1 MTEKELKALLADMT
15 LEEKV
20 DQMNQVAAGMFSGD
34 ITAMGPMAAKL
45 YPPEVLDRTGSVLGG
60 MGAEALK
67 KLQKE
72 QIEKQPHKIPML
84 FMLDVINGFKTVYP
98 IPLGQGASFDPE
110 LSRECAAMAAEEAA
124 VSGVHVTFA
133 PMTDLVR
140 DARWGRVMESTG
152 EDPYLNSLFCA
163 AMVKGFQGDDLR
175 EEGQVAACVKHFAG
189 YGGATA
195 GRDYNT
201 VELSEHTFREFYLRS
216 YEAGVKAGAAMVMTS
231 FNTVNGTPATG
242 NRWLMRRILREEMGF
257 DGVLISDWAA
267 IEEMIPHGYCAD
279 RKEAAIRAIRAGV
292 DIDMMTGIYS
302 EQLAKLVKE
311 GTIPESLVD
320 EACLRILTL
329 KNKLGLFENPY
340 KDADEAKEKTVIRS
354 EKHRALAKKAAAE
367 SFVLL
372 KDEEKILPLKKNSR
386 IAFIGPYVK
395 SRNLFGSWSFI
406 AETKD
411 VETLEEALKKV
422 GIEENMTFSRGS
434 SVLGTAFKL
443 QGFEESE
450 KEDLTE
456 EEELAMLEEAV
467 KAAKEAEIVVLAVG
481 EDRLQSGEAASRG
494 MLDLPEVQK
503 RLFDAVTAVNENV
516 VTVLFSGRPLDLRE
530 VSAKSK
536 ALLEVWM
543 PGTEGAAAIAEVLFG
558 EQTPQGKLPMSF
570 PYCVGQVPVHYNA
583 YSTGRPVT
591 SKNAGER
598 FHSRYIDIPNQP
610 LYSFGYGLS
619 YTDFEISGITLDRE
633 EMKASE
639 TIHASV
645 TVKNT
650 GDREGTETLQLY
662 LHDKAASVVRPVK
675 ELKGFQKIMLQPGEE
690 KKVTFAITEEM
701 LRFLTED
708 GVWASEPG
716 AFDLYIGGAS
726 NTENQAVF
734 KLTE

>member
-1 MTEKELKALLADMT
+1 M
-15 LEEKV
+15 
-20 DQMNQVAAGMFSGD
+20 
-34 ITAMGPMAAKL
+34 
-45 YPPEVLDRTGSVLGG
+45 
-60 MGAEALK
+60 
-67 KLQKE
+67 
-72 QIEKQPHKIPML
+72 
-84 FMLDVINGFKTVYP
+84 
-98 IPLGQGASFDPE
+98 
-110 LSRECAAMAAEEAA
+110 
-124 VSGVHVTFA
+124 
-133 PMTDLVR
+133 
-140 DARWGRVMESTG
+140 
-152 EDPYLNSLFCA
+152 
-163 AMVKGFQGDDLR
+163 
-175 EEGQVAACVKHFAG
+175 
-189 YGGATA
+189 
-195 GRDYNT
+195 
-201 VELSEHTFREFYLRS
+201 
-216 YEAGVKAGAAMVMTS
+216 
-231 FNTVNGTPATG
+231 
-242 NRWLMRRILREEMGF
+242 
-257 DGVLISDWAA
+257 
-267 IEEMIPHGYCAD
+267 
-279 RKEAAIRAIRAGV
+279 
-292 DIDMMTGIYS
+292 
-302 EQLAKLVKE
+302 
-311 GTIPESLVD
+311 
-320 EACLRILTL
+320 
-329 KNKLGLFENPY
+329 
-340 KDADEAKEKTVIRS
+340 IRS

-675 ELKGFQKIMLQPGEE
+675 ELKGFQKITLQPGEE

>member
-1 MTEKELKALLADMT
+1 MTEKELKTLLADMT

-45 YPPEVLDRTGSVLGG
+45 YPPEVLARTGSVLGG

-152 EDPYLNSLFCA
+152 ADPYLNSLFCA

-311 GTIPESLVD
+311 GTIPEALVD

-329 KNKLGLFENPY
+329 KNKLGLFENPF

-372 KDEEKILPLKKNSR
+372 KNEKKILPLKKTSK
-386 IAFIGPYVK
+386 IAFVGPYVK

-406 AETKD
+406 AEAKD
-411 VETLEEALKKV
+411 VENLEEALKKV
-422 GIEENMTFSRGS
+422 GTEENMTFSRGS

-675 ELKGFQKIMLQPGEE
+675 KLKGFQKITLQPGEE

>member
-45 YPPEVLDRTGSVLGG
+45 YPPEVLARTGSVLGG

-279 RKEAAIRAIRAGV
+279 RKEAAIRAVRAGV

-372 KDEEKILPLKKNSR
+372 KNEEKILPLKKNSR

-422 GIEENMTFSRGS
+422 GIEENMTFSRGC

>member
-45 YPPEVLDRTGSVLGG
+45 YPPEVLARTGSVLGG

-175 EEGQVAACVKHFAG
+175 EEGRVAACVKHFAG

-242 NRWLMRRILREEMGF
+242 NRWLMRKILREEMGF

-372 KDEEKILPLKKNSR
+372 KNEEKTLPLKKTSK
-386 IAFIGPYVK
+386 IAFVGPYVK

-406 AETKD
+406 AEAKD
-411 VETLEEALKKV
+411 VENLEEALKKV
-422 GIEENMTFSRGS
+422 GTEENMTFSRGS

-591 SKNAGER
+591 SENAGER

-619 YTDFEISGITLDRE
+619 YTDFEISGITLDRD
-633 EMKASE
+633 EMKAFE

-662 LHDKAASVVRPVK
+662 IHDKAASVVRPVK
-675 ELKGFQKIMLQPGEE
+675 ELKGFQKVTLQPGEE

>member
-1 MTEKELKALLADMT
+1 MMTEKELKALLADMT

-45 YPPEVLDRTGSVLGG
+45 YPPEVLARTGSVLGG

-124 VSGVHVTFA
+124 VSGVHVTFG

-175 EEGQVAACVKHFAG
+175 EEGRVAACVKHFAG

-329 KNKLGLFENPY
+329 KNKLGLFENPF

-354 EKHRALAKKAAAE
+354 EQHRALAKKAAAE

-372 KDEEKILPLKKNSR
+372 KNEEKTLPLKKTSK
-386 IAFIGPYVK
+386 IAFVGPYVK

-406 AETKD
+406 AEAKD
-411 VETLEEALKKV
+411 VENLEEALKKV
-422 GIEENMTFSRGS
+422 GTEENMTFSRGS

-675 ELKGFQKIMLQPGEE
+675 ELKGFQKIFLEPGQSEIV
-690 KKVTFAITEEM
+690 KFKIAPEM
-701 LRFLTED
+701 LRYYNYDLQL
-708 GVWASEPG
+708 VAEPG
-716 AFDLYIGGAS
+716 EFEVMIGTNSRDVKSARF
-726 NTENQAVF
+726 TL
-734 KLTE
+734 K

>member
-45 YPPEVLDRTGSVLGG
+45 YPPEVLARTGSVLGG

-163 AMVKGFQGDDLR
+163 AMVKGFQGDNLR

-311 GTIPESLVD
+311 GTIPEPLVD

-329 KNKLGLFENPY
+329 KNKLGLFENPF

-372 KDEEKILPLKKNSR
+372 KNEKKILPLKKTSK
-386 IAFIGPYVK
+386 IAFVGPYVK

-406 AETKD
+406 AEAKD
-411 VETLEEALKKV
+411 VENLEEALKKV
-422 GIEENMTFSRGS
+422 GTEENMTFSRGS

-675 ELKGFQKIMLQPGEE
+675 KLKGFQKITLQPGEE

>member
-257 DGVLISDWAA
+257 AA

-279 RKEAAIRAIRAGV
+279 RKEAAIRAVRAGV

-372 KDEEKILPLKKNSR
+372 KNEKKILPLKKTSK
-386 IAFIGPYVK
+386 IAFVGPYVK

-406 AETKD
+406 AEAKD
-411 VETLEEALKKV
+411 VENLEEALKKV
-422 GIEENMTFSRGS
+422 ETEENMTFSRGS

-543 PGTEGAAAIAEVLFG
+543 PGTEGAAAIVEVLFG

-675 ELKGFQKIMLQPGEE
+675 ELKGFQKITLQPGEE

-708 GVWASEPG
+708 GEPG

>member
-45 YPPEVLDRTGSVLGG
+45 YPPEVLARTGSVLGG

-152 EDPYLNSLFCA
+152 ADPYLNSLFCA

-311 GTIPESLVD
+311 GTIPEALVD

-329 KNKLGLFENPY
+329 KNKLGLFENPF

-372 KDEEKILPLKKNSR
+372 KNEKKILPLKKTSK
-386 IAFIGPYVK
+386 IAFVGPYVK

-406 AETKD
+406 AEAKD
-411 VETLEEALKKV
+411 VENLEEALKKV
-422 GIEENMTFSRGS
+422 GTEENMTFSRGS

-450 KEDLTE
+450 KEDLT
-456 EEELAMLEEAV
+456 ELAMLEEAV

-675 ELKGFQKIMLQPGEE
+675 KLKGFQKITLQPGEE

-716 AFDLYIGGAS
+716 ALYLYIGGAS

>member
-45 YPPEVLDRTGSVLGG
+45 YPPEVLARTGSVLGG

-279 RKEAAIRAIRAGV
+279 RKEAAIRAVRAGV

-372 KDEEKILPLKKNSR
+372 KNEEKILPLKKNSR

-543 PGTEGAAAIAEVLFG
+543 PGTEGAAAIVEVLFG

-716 AFDLYIGGAS
+716 AFDIYIGGAS

>member
-45 YPPEVLDRTGSVLGG
+45 YPPEVLARTGSVLGG

-279 RKEAAIRAIRAGV
+279 RKEAAIRAVRAGV

>member
-45 YPPEVLDRTGSVLGG
+45 YPPEVLARTGSVLGG

-152 EDPYLNSLFCA
+152 ADPYLNSLFCA
-163 AMVKGFQGDDLR
+163 AMIKGFQGDDLR

-311 GTIPESLVD
+311 GTIPEALVD

-329 KNKLGLFENPY
+329 KNKLGLFENPF

-372 KDEEKILPLKKNSR
+372 KNEKKILPLKKTSK
-386 IAFIGPYVK
+386 IAFVGPYVK

-406 AETKD
+406 AEAKD
-411 VETLEEALKKV
+411 VENLEEALKKV
-422 GIEENMTFSRGS
+422 GTEENMTFSRGS

-675 ELKGFQKIMLQPGEE
+675 KLKGFQKITLQPGEE